1 MPPSPRSPFRWV
13 CPECLGP
20 LEARPPGTLR
30 CPADGLEFGSRGGV
44 LGLIAEDRLAGYRE
58 FLGDYERVR
67 RGEARGVPDA
77 ETYRALPF
85 ADRTGRHPTEWRI
98 RARSYRSLLAR
109 VVEPLA
115 AERGPLKVADLGAGT
130 TWMSRRLALAGHS
143 VAALDIL
150 TGETDGLGAARFSEV
165 AFETVQAEFDR
176 LPLAGDSLDLA
187 VFNGALHYSTDYA
200 RTLGEALRVVSP
212 GGVVAVIDS
221 PLYRSDPAGRQM
233 VEERRSAFLRD
244 HGLASDSIP
253 CRGYLTFAELAGL
266 ARSLGLEWRMHR
278 PFYGLRW
285 SLRPLLARVRG
296 RREPVTFLVLWAV
309 KRPGGA
315 AGRGRGSGPQSD

>member
-20 LEARPPGTLR
+20 LEVGPRGTLR
-30 CPADGLEFGSRGGV
+30 CPADGLDFGSPEGV
-44 LGLIAEDRLAGYRE
+44 LSLIAEDRLASYRE

-67 RGEARGVPDA
+67 RREARGVPDA

-85 ADRTGRHPTEWRI
+85 EDRTGRHPTEWRI

-109 VVEPLA
+109 VAEPLA

-150 TGETDGLGAARFSEV
+150 TDSSDGLGAARFSEA

-176 LPLAGDSLDLA
+176 LPLPGDSLDLA

-221 PLYRSDPAGRQM
+221 PVYRSDLAGRQM

-253 CRGYLTFAELAGL
+253 CRGYLTFDELAGL

-296 RREPVTFLVLWAV
+296 RREPATFLVLWAA
-309 KRPGGA
+309 KPSGGT
-315 AGRGRGSGPQSD
+315 AGRSRSRGPQSD